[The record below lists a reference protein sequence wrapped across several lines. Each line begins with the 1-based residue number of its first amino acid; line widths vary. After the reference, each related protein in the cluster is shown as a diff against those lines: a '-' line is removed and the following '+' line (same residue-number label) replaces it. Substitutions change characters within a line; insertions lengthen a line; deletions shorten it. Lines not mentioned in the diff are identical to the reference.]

1 MKFFLRLLGLAAAS
15 CGLILLLA
23 LTTAIARKVWF
34 GKSPS
39 RKGHVAVVD
48 VSGMILSASS
58 TLKDLKDLEDNP
70 GVKAIVVRVNSPGGL
85 VAPSQE
91 LYEAFKR
98 IDKKIPV
105 VVTMSSL
112 AASGGYYAAL
122 GGRKIYANPST
133 MTASIGVI
141 MELANTEKLYTWA
154 KIERY
159 TLKAGKFKD
168 IGSPLRNMTPEE
180 RELMNRMLTDIHKQ
194 FKAAVKERR
203 KLSDADIEKW
213 CDGRVMTGNQ
223 AYEAKLVDALGGEF
237 DALKEARKLGG
248 LPEDAL
254 VDYPEN
260 KSGVLMKL
268 LLGDNDESSLTD
280 LSGVFSRLLPLSS
293 TAGPGWRV
301 LLLAPI
307 R

>member
-1 MKFFLRLLGLAAAS
+1 MKFFLRLLGVAAAT
-15 CGLILLLA
+15 CGVILLFA
-23 LTTAIARKVWF
+23 VTTVVARKAWI
-34 GKSPS
+34 GNSPS

-48 VSGMILSASS
+48 VSGIILTSSS
-58 TLKDLKDLEDNP
+58 TLKQLKELEENP
-70 GVKAIVVRVNSPGGL
+70 GLKALVVRVNSPGGL

-105 VVTMSSL
+105 IVTMSSL
-112 AASGGYYAAL
+112 AASGGYYASL
-122 GGRKIYANPST
+122 GGRKIYADPGT

-141 MELANTEKLYTWA
+141 MEFANTEKLYNWA
-154 KIERY
+154 KIERF

-168 IGSPLRNMTPEE
+168 IGSPLRNMTADEK
-180 RELMNRMLTDIHKQ
+180 ELMTKMLTDIHKQ

-203 KLSDADIEKW
+203 KLSDEEIEHW

-223 AYEAKLVDALGGEF
+223 ALEAKLVDALGGEQ

-248 LPEDAL
+248 LPDDAEII
-254 VDYPEN
+254 YPES
-260 KSGVLMKL
+260 KSGLFKKL
-268 LLGDNDESSLTD
+268 ILGDTDDSSLTD
-280 LSGVFSRLLPLSS
+280 IPGALSQLLPGSAS
-293 TAGPGWRV
+293 GPGWRV
-301 LLLAPI
+301 MLLAPL